1 MTAQPFYQLFIDGAW
16 TDGSTGQLMET
27 TNPANG
33 EVWARFACA
42 SEADVD
48 RAVRAAARALSDP
61 LWRDMT
67 QTARGK
73 LLYRL
78 ADLVEALDRP
88 TAPQMV
94 GVSKEFKLAGAGA

>member
-48 RAVRAAARALSDP
+48 RAVRAAARALSAAGLLQRGRHGRAP
-61 LWRDMT
+61 AV
-67 QTARGK
+67 AR
-73 LLYRL
+73 R
-78 ADLVEALDRP
+78 
-88 TAPQMV
+88 
-94 GVSKEFKLAGAGA
+94 S

>member
-48 RAVRAAARALSDP
+48 RAVRAAARAL
-61 LWRDMT
+61 
-67 QTARGK
+67 
-73 LLYRL
+73 L
-78 ADLVEALDRP
+78 A
-88 TAPQMV
+88 
-94 GVSKEFKLAGAGA
+94 